1 MLSFVNYHCRVKV
14 LLSKNI
20 GGSASMALQSFL
32 IIFVLPKGQTLQ
44 HLVIMLNNR
53 SLKRI
58 FKNDYS
64 SEIGKDR

>member
-1 MLSFVNYHCRVKV
+1 MLSFVNYYCRAKV
-14 LLSKNI
+14 LFSKNI